1 MEMGEGAGSSSAHR
15 PCEGYCREKYS
26 FQVNN
31 QFYVLRWERI
41 SRVYK
46 LDLDEKTDS
55 IWCKLDTT

>member
-46 LDLDEKTDS
+46 LDLASQWSEEG
-55 IWCKLDTT
+55 KLDTT